1 LDRFKQLAEPLG
13 AVLNTEKTRILT
25 TTTGSSLV
33 TKLLLHPQMR
43 MNMRGKLLEQ
53 AISKYSVKL
62 VNGNPTPVEV
72 TDGLHVLG
80 APIGSTTFAQDFMQ
94 TILNNAINDSQ
105 KLLSGLDDSQTMMR
119 LFSTCT
125 VHKITHL
132 FGSDVFHAPVETMPQ
147 LFYLWESNL
156 CNNFTQMVEN
166 FICQLTSTEH
176 LPPHSSLISTLT
188 VNQGGLGLQH
198 PRANAITAYMTSSKR
213 CLQYAFE
220 GVWLGRDKPRP
231 LLPPS
236 ITSLYSSWQTDS
248 AKSWSIF
255 RQYLPTFTSISIAD
269 AAKDTDYIFKA
280 SLNGSREKMKEYSS
294 RMMKKNVLFDER
306 VTPAHI
312 RSVLPSVLDRR
323 ASLALMTMPR
333 LEEENRMKND
343 NFVICLK
350 RKLRLRII
358 DDTTHYVCKC
368 GQQLDCYGDHCLAC
382 PSNTKTKASNGIRDG
397 IVKTLQTRSSHRQTH
412 RKLHSSRNRDIQ
424 CCQISSRLK
433 PFDLS
438 IRLDHSLD
446 PGSWRT
452 HLSRIGFDVTI
463 IHATRPSVCT
473 PSEAAQFTESDLR
486 LRDKEKQKFA
496 RRNGGTNKLTRR
508 TLTADGVIGEIID
521 SNNSFIPIAVGPN
534 GEFGSLFRRFLH
546 GFNPLPLPTFRNW
559 PSLTKPPSTSW
570 VKLIKIGKETTVTN
584 CSAEAS

>member
-1 LDRFKQLAEPLG
+1 
-13 AVLNTEKTRILT
+13 
-25 TTTGSSLV
+25 
-33 TKLLLHPQMR
+33 
-43 MNMRGKLLEQ
+43 
-53 AISKYSVKL
+53 
-62 VNGNPTPVEV
+62 
-72 TDGLHVLG
+72 
-80 APIGSTTFAQDFMQ
+80 MQ
-94 TILNNAINDSQ
+94 QILNNAINDSQ
-105 KLLSGLDDSQTMMR
+105 KLLSGPDDIQTMMR

-132 FGSDVFHAPVETMPQ
+132 FGSDIFHAPAETMPQ

-166 FICQLTSTEH
+166 FICQLTSTDH
-176 LPPHSSLISTLT
+176 LPPRSSLISTLT

-236 ITSLYSSWQTDS
+236 ITSLYSSWQTDP

-323 ASLALMTMPR
+323 ASLALMTMPW
-333 LEEENRMKND
+333 LEEENIMKND

-358 DDTTHYVCKC
+358 EDTTHYVCKC

-397 IVKTLQTRSSHRQTH
+397 IVKTLQRVLPIA
-412 RKLHSSRNRDIQ
+412 KLIDSTTQVETEIYNVVKSLP
-424 CCQISSRLK
+424 RLK

-473 PSEAAQFTESDLR
+473 PSEAAQFTESDLH
-486 LRDKEKQKFA
+486 LRDGEKQKFA
-496 RRNGGTNKLTRR
+496 RRNGGTNKLT
-508 TLTADGVIGEIID
+508 
-521 SNNSFIPIAVGPN
+521 
-534 GEFGSLFRRFLH
+534 
-546 GFNPLPLPTFRNW
+546 
-559 PSLTKPPSTSW
+559 
-570 VKLIKIGKETTVTN
+570 
-584 CSAEAS
+584 